1 MSFSNFYQGDNV
13 GKDEFTIVI
22 FPGSLST
29 PRKLRLP
36 KRLVKISILV
46 SFVVLIGVLGSS
58 FYFIQQYLKLQ
69 GSEAEL
75 VKLRHESKIRKI
87 QVEKFT
93 QQVKNFETE
102 MVRLERFEKKLR
114 VITALEN
121 SPRSIEKNWGVG
133 GPYGLSTNSFT
144 TAMGRGAANMVERLS
159 NGLDHLGKQA
169 KIQSISFQELD
180 NFFKNQKSLLSST
193 PSIWPTRGWV
203 TSGFGFRKS
212 PFTGLREKHEGWDIA
227 ARNGAPVRTT
237 ADGVVVV
244 EGREYGYGN
253 LVEIDHGYGL
263 VTRYGHNSKHLV
275 KVGDRVKRGQVIA
288 LVGNT
293 GRSTGPH
300 LHYEVLLNGVPANP
314 KNYILED

>member
-1 MSFSNFYQGDNV
+1 V
-13 GKDEFTIVI
+13 GKDDFTIVI
-22 FPGSLST
+22 FSGALGA

-36 KRLVKISILV
+36 KRLVKLSVLV
-46 SFVVLIGVLGSS
+46 SFVVLVGVLGSS
-58 FYFIQQYLKLQ
+58 FYFTQQYLRLQ
-69 GSEAEL
+69 GGETEL
-75 VKLRHESKIRKI
+75 VKLRRESKIRKI
-87 QVEKFT
+87 QVEKFA

-102 MVRLERFEKKLR
+102 MARLERFEKKLR

-121 SPRSIEKNWGVG
+121 SPQSIEKNWGVG

-144 TAMGRGAANMVERLS
+144 TAMGRGAATMVERLS
-159 NGLDHLGKQA
+159 NGLEHLGNQA
-169 KIQSISFQELD
+169 KIESISFQELD

-203 TSGFGFRKS
+203 TSNFGFRKS
-212 PFTGLREKHEGWDIA
+212 PFTGLRERHEGWDIA
-227 ARNGAPVRTT
+227 ARNGSPVIAT

-253 LVEIDHGYGL
+253 LVEVDHGYGI

-275 KVGDRVKRGQVIA
+275 KVGDRIKRGQVVS
-288 LVGNT
+288 LVGST

-300 LHYEVLLNGVPANP
+300 LHYEVLLHGVPVDP
-314 KNYILED
+314 KNYILEE

>member
-1 MSFSNFYQGDNV
+1 M
-13 GKDEFTIVI
+13 GKDEFTIVF
-22 FPGSLST
+22 FPGSLSV
-29 PRKLRLP
+29 PRKLHLP
-36 KRLVKISILV
+36 KRFVKFGILV

-58 FYFIQQYLKLQ
+58 FYFVQQYSKLQ
-69 GSEAEL
+69 GSETEL
-75 VKLRHESKIRKI
+75 VKLRRDAKIRKI
-87 QVEKFT
+87 QVEKFA

-133 GPYGLSTNSFT
+133 GPYGFSTNSFT
-144 TAMGRGAANMVERLS
+144 TAMGWGAANMVERLS

-263 VTRYGHNSKHLV
+263 VTRYGHNSKHFV
-275 KVGDRVKRGQVIA
+275 KVGDRVKRGQVVT

-300 LHYEVLLNGVPANP
+300 LHYEVLLNGVPVNP

>member
-1 MSFSNFYQGDNV
+1 M
-13 GKDEFTIVI
+13 GKDEVTIVI
-22 FPGSLST
+22 FPGSLSA
-29 PRKLRLP
+29 PKKLRLP
-36 KRLVKISILV
+36 KRLVKFSILV
-46 SFVVLIGVLGSS
+46 SFVVLIGFLGSS

-193 PSIWPTRGWV
+193 PSIWPIRGWV

-227 ARNGAPVRTT
+227 ARNGSPVRTT

-253 LVEIDHGYGL
+253 LVEIDHGYGR

-275 KVGDRVKRGQVIA
+275 KVGDRVKHGQVIA

>member
-1 MSFSNFYQGDNV
+1 M
-13 GKDEFTIVI
+13 GKDDVTIVI
-22 FPGSLST
+22 FPGSLSV
-29 PRKLRLP
+29 PKKLRLP
-36 KRLVKISILV
+36 KRLVKFSILV
-46 SFVVLIGVLGSS
+46 SFVVLIGFLGSS

-133 GPYGLSTNSFT
+133 GPYGFSTNSFT

-263 VTRYGHNSKHLV
+263 VTRYGHNSKHFV
-275 KVGDRVKRGQVIA
+275 KVGDRVKRGQVVT

-300 LHYEVLLNGVPANP
+300 LHYEVLLNGVPVNP

>member
-1 MSFSNFYQGDNV
+1 M
-13 GKDEFTIVI
+13 GKDDVTIVI

-29 PRKLRLP
+29 PKKLRLP
-36 KRLVKISILV
+36 KRLVKFSILV
-46 SFVVLIGVLGSS
+46 SFVVLIGFLGSS

-75 VKLRHESKIRKI
+75 VKLRRESKIRKI
-87 QVEKFT
+87 QFEKFT

-193 PSIWPTRGWV
+193 PSIWPIRGWV

-227 ARNGAPVRTT
+227 ARNGSPVLTT

-253 LVEIDHGYGL
+253 LVEIDHGYGI

-275 KVGDRVKRGQVIA
+275 KVGDRVKRGQVVS

-300 LHYEVLLNGVPANP
+300 LHYEILLNGVPVSP
-314 KNYILED
+314 KNYILEE

>member
-1 MSFSNFYQGDNV
+1 M
-13 GKDEFTIVI
+13 GKDEVTIVI

-29 PRKLRLP
+29 PKKLRLP
-36 KRLVKISILV
+36 KRLVKFSILV
-46 SFVVLIGVLGSS
+46 SFVVLIGFLGSS

-193 PSIWPTRGWV
+193 PSIWPIRGWV

-227 ARNGAPVRTT
+227 ARNGSPVRTT

-253 LVEIDHGYGL
+253 LVEIDHGYGR

-275 KVGDRVKRGQVIA
+275 KAGDRVKRGQVIA

>member
-1 MSFSNFYQGDNV
+1 M
-13 GKDEFTIVI
+13 GKDEVTIVI

-29 PRKLRLP
+29 PKKLRLP
-36 KRLVKISILV
+36 KRLVKFSILV
-46 SFVVLIGVLGSS
+46 SFVVLIGFLGSS

-87 QVEKFT
+87 QFEKFT

-193 PSIWPTRGWV
+193 PSIWPIRGWV

-227 ARNGAPVRTT
+227 ARNGSPVRTT

-253 LVEIDHGYGL
+253 LVEIDHGYGR
-263 VTRYGHNSKHLV
+263 VTRYGHNSKNLV

>member
-1 MSFSNFYQGDNV
+1 V
-13 GKDEFTIVI
+13 GKDEFTIVV
-22 FPGSLST
+22 FPGSLSA
-29 PRKLRLP
+29 PKKLRLP
-36 KRLVKISILV
+36 RRFVKFGILV
-46 SFVVLIGVLGSS
+46 SLVVLVGVLGSS
-58 FYFIQQYLKLQ
+58 FYFVQQYLNMQ

-75 VKLRHESKIRKI
+75 VKLRRESKISKI
-87 QVEKFT
+87 QVEKFA

-121 SPRSIEKNWGVG
+121 SPQSIEKNWGVG

-144 TAMGRGAANMVERLS
+144 TAMGRGAAGRVERLS

-180 NFFKNQKSLLSST
+180 DFFKNQRSLLSST

-203 TSGFGFRKS
+203 TSSFGFRKS

-227 ARNGAPVRTT
+227 ARTGAPVRAT

-253 LVEIDHGYGL
+253 MVEIDHGYGL

-275 KVGDRVKRGQVIA
+275 KVGDKVKRGQVVS

-300 LHYEVLLNGVPANP
+300 LHYEVLLNSVPVSP

>member
-1 MSFSNFYQGDNV
+1 M
-13 GKDEFTIVI
+13 GKDEFTIV
-22 FPGSLST
+22 FFSGSLSA
-29 PRKLRLP
+29 PRKLHLP
-36 KRLVKISILV
+36 KRFVKFGILV

-58 FYFIQQYLKLQ
+58 FYFVQQYSKLQ
-69 GSEAEL
+69 GSETEL
-75 VKLRHESKIRKI
+75 VKLRRDAKIRKI
-87 QVEKFT
+87 QVEKFA

-159 NGLDHLGKQA
+159 NGLGHLGKQA

-237 ADGVVVV
+237 YDGVVVV

-275 KVGDRVKRGQVIA
+275 NVWDRVKRGQVVT

-300 LHYEVLLNGVPANP
+300 LHYEVLLNGVPVNP

>member
-1 MSFSNFYQGDNV
+1 M

-29 PRKLRLP
+29 PKKIRLP
-36 KRLVKISILV
+36 KRFVKISVLV

-58 FYFIQQYLKLQ
+58 FYFTQQFLRLQ
-69 GSEAEL
+69 GSETEL
-75 VKLRHESKIRKI
+75 VKLRRESKIRKI
-87 QVEKFT
+87 QVEKFA

-102 MVRLERFEKKLR
+102 MSRLERFEKKLR

-121 SPRSIEKNWGVG
+121 SPKSIEKNWGVG
-133 GPYGLSTNSFT
+133 GPYGLSSNSFT
-144 TAMGRGAANMVERLS
+144 TAMGRGASTMVDRLS
-159 NGLDHLGKQA
+159 NGLDHLSKQA
-169 KIQSISFQELD
+169 KIESISFQELD

-203 TSGFGFRKS
+203 TSNFGFRKS

-227 ARNGAPVRTT
+227 ARNGSPVRAT

-253 LVEIDHGYGL
+253 LVEVDHGYGL

-275 KVGDRVKRGQVIA
+275 KVGDRIKRGQVVS
-288 LVGNT
+288 LVGST

-300 LHYEVLLNGVPANP
+300 LHYEVLLHGVPVNP

>member
-1 MSFSNFYQGDNV
+1 V
-13 GKDEFTIVI
+13 GKDEFTVVI

-29 PRKLRLP
+29 PKKLRLP
-36 KRLVKISILV
+36 KRFVKFGLLV
-46 SFVVLIGVLGSS
+46 SFVVLIGFLGSS
-58 FYFIQQYLKLQ
+58 FYFVQQYLNLQ
-69 GSEAEL
+69 GSETEL
-75 VKLRHESKIRKI
+75 VELRRESKIRKI
-87 QVEKFT
+87 QVEKFA

-133 GPYGLSTNSFT
+133 GPYGLNTNSFT
-144 TAMGRGAANMVERLS
+144 TAMSRGVATRVDRLS
-159 NGLDHLGKQA
+159 NGLDRLGKQA

-180 NFFKNQKSLLSST
+180 DFFKNQKSLLSST
-193 PSIWPTRGWV
+193 PSIWPTRGWI
-203 TSGFGFRKS
+203 TSSFGFRKS

-227 ARNGAPVRTT
+227 ARHGAPVRAT

-275 KVGDRVKRGQVIA
+275 KVGDKVKRGQVVT

-300 LHYEVLLNGVPANP
+300 LHYEVLLKGVPVSP

>member
-1 MSFSNFYQGDNV
+1 MQ
-13 GKDEFTIVI
+13 KDEFTVVI
-22 FPGSLST
+22 FPGSMVS
-29 PRKLRLP
+29 PKKFCLP
-36 KRLVKISILV
+36 KKFAKLAFTIVGIFLLA
-46 SFVVLIGVLGSS
+46 FFGSS
-58 FYFIQQYLKLQ
+58 VYFVQQYLELR
-69 GSEAEL
+69 GNDAEL
-75 VKLRHESKIRKI
+75 AKLRKESKIRKI
-87 QVEKFT
+87 QVEKFSH
-93 QQVKNFETE
+93 QVKNFETE
-102 MVRLERFEKKLR
+102 MARLERFEKKLR

-121 SPRSIEKNWGVG
+121 SPKSVEKNWGVG
-133 GPYGLSTNSFT
+133 GPFGLTTSSFN
-144 TAMGRGAANMVERLS
+144 TAMGRGAASMVERLS
-159 NGLDHLGKQA
+159 NGLDHLDKQA
-169 KIQSISFQELD
+169 KIQNISFQELD

-227 ARNGAPVRTT
+227 ARSGSPVRAT
-237 ADGVVVV
+237 ADGEVVV

-253 LVEIDHGYGL
+253 LIEVSHGYGV

-275 KVGDRVKRGQVIA
+275 KVGDHVKRGQVIS

-300 LHYEVLLNGVPANP
+300 LHYEVLLHGVPVSP

>member
-1 MSFSNFYQGDNV
+1 M
-13 GKDEFTIVI
+13 GKDEVTIVI

-29 PRKLRLP
+29 PKKLRLP
-36 KRLVKISILV
+36 KRLVKFSILV
-46 SFVVLIGVLGSS
+46 SFVVLIGFLGSS

-75 VKLRHESKIRKI
+75 VKLRRESKIRKI

-159 NGLDHLGKQA
+159 NGLEHLGKQA

-193 PSIWPTRGWV
+193 PSIWPIRGWV

-227 ARNGAPVRTT
+227 ARNGSPVRTT

-275 KVGDRVKRGQVIA
+275 KVGDRVKRGQVVV

-300 LHYEVLLNGVPANP
+300 LHYEVLLNGVPVNP

>member
-1 MSFSNFYQGDNV
+1 M

-22 FPGSLST
+22 FPGPLST
-29 PRKLRLP
+29 PRKLRLS

-69 GSEAEL
+69 DSETEL
-75 VKLRHESKIRKI
+75 VKLRRESKISKI
-87 QVEKFT
+87 RVEKFA

-159 NGLDHLGKQA
+159 NGLGHLGKQA

-203 TSGFGFRKS
+203 TSRFGFRKS

-275 KVGDRVKRGQVIA
+275 KVGDRVKRGQVVV

-300 LHYEVLLNGVPANP
+300 LHYEVLLNGVPVNP

>member
-1 MSFSNFYQGDNV
+1 VSFFNFYQGDKV
-13 GKDEFTIVI
+13 GKDEFTIVV
-22 FPGSLST
+22 FPGSLSA
-29 PRKLRLP
+29 PKKLRLP
-36 KRLVKISILV
+36 RRFVKFGALVA
-46 SFVVLIGVLGSS
+46 FVVFVGVLGSS
-58 FYFIQQYLKLQ
+58 FYFVQQYLHLQ
-69 GSEAEL
+69 GSETEL
-75 VKLRHESKIRKI
+75 VKLRRESKIRKI
-87 QVEKFT
+87 QVEKFA

-133 GPYGLSTNSFT
+133 GPYGLSTNSFS
-144 TAMGRGAANMVERLS
+144 TAMGRGAATRVEHLS

-203 TSGFGFRKS
+203 TSSFGFRKS

-227 ARNGAPVRTT
+227 ARNGAPVRAT
-237 ADGVVVV
+237 ADGVVLV

-275 KVGDRVKRGQVIA
+275 KVGDKVKRGQVVS

-300 LHYEVLLNGVPANP
+300 LHYEVLLNGVPVSP